1 MLRPSKKVLSIS
13 GDGGFLFSAMELETA
28 VRLKANIVHLV
39 WIDGAYDMVATQ
51 EVLKYGRKS
60 GIDFGPVDL
69 VKYAEAFGATGRM
82 IRSPEEITP
91 LMKEA
96 LDHTGPIIVG
106 VHVDYSDNHKLF
118 EMVKEDSIH

>member
-1 MLRPSKKVLSIS
+1 
-13 GDGGFLFSAMELETA
+13 MELETA
-28 VRLKANIVHLV
+28 VKLKANIVHLV

-51 EVLKYGRKS
+51 EALKYGRKS
-60 GIDFGPVDL
+60 GIVFRALDL
-69 VKYAEAFGATGRM
+69 VKYTEAFRTTGRM

-91 LMKEA
+91 VMKEA